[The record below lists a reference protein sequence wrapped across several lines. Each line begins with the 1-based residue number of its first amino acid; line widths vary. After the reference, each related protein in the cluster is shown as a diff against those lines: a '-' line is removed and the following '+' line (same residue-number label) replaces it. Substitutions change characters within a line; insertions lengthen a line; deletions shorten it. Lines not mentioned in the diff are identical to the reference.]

1 MCCNRLPSRQS
12 HETVVE
18 APGIAFKFGAL
29 TMKPV
34 SALLAAVIAAAPL
47 AITPDLAAAQG
58 QVVRTPDAQDKLKA
72 EEALRNTIAAFRL
85 GKPNYD
91 QMAQPL
97 ADAVKQQS
105 ATLAAGLE
113 QLGAMKTLEY
123 QGWVPQASG
132 VFRFAAGFEHGKA
145 EWLIGFG
152 ADGKI
157 ETLWFK
163 PVS

>member
-1 MCCNRLPSRQS
+1 MKL
-12 HETVVE
+12 
-18 APGIAFKFGAL
+18 APG
-29 TMKPV
+29 
-34 SALLAAVIAAAPL
+34 LAAALILAASLPL
-47 AITPDLAAAQG
+47 TPTLAAAQG
-58 QVVRTPDAQDKLKA
+58 QIVRTPDAQDKLKA
-72 EEALRNTIAAFRL
+72 EETLRNTIAAFRS

-91 QMAQPL
+91 QMQGPL

-113 QLGAMKTLEY
+113 QLGSLKTLEY

-132 VFRFAAGFEHGKA
+132 VFRFEAGFEHGKA
-145 EWLIGFG
+145 QWLIGFG